1 MTQGAVI
8 FAMGD
13 DITYVDMAVWNAHR
27 IQRYLDIPVSLI
39 TDQAVDHTVFDQV
52 IRVDTQP
59 DSARR
64 YFTDYK
70 KYLRW
75 QNHNRCDALELSPY
89 QRTLLLDADYVIC
102 SDSLKPILDHTA
114 DIMCFRTAYD
124 VVTGRDLVDLNHFGT
139 HRMPMWWATVVV
151 FDKTPLARFVF
162 DAWRMVR
169 DNWQHYCNI
178 YQIPDPL
185 FRNDY
190 AMTIALGIVSGHTL
204 KIDSIPWKLATI
216 LPGTEFAL
224 NSAPWSE
231 FQIFYRDDH
240 DRCRTQNV
248 FDNTDCHVM
257 AKSQLEKIIA
267 HAA

>member
-13 DITYVDMAVWNAHR
+13 DISYVDMAVWNAHR
-27 IQRYLDIPVSLI
+27 IQSHLQIPVSLI
-39 TDQAVDHTVFDQV
+39 TDQTVDHDIFDNI
-52 IRVDTQP
+52 IRVPSQSTIG
-59 DSARR
+59 RR

-70 KYLRW
+70 QYVRW
-75 QNHNRCDALELSPY
+75 QNHNRCDALDLSPY
-89 QRTLLLDADYVIC
+89 QRTLLLDADYVVC
-102 SDSLKPILDHTA
+102 SDRLRQILDHTA

-124 VVTGRDLVDLNHFGT
+124 VATGQDLVDLNCFGT

-151 FDKTPLARFVF
+151 FSKTTVPRFVF

-169 DNWQHYCNI
+169 DNWQHYLDI
-178 YQIPDPL
+178 YQIRDPL

-204 KIDSIPWKLATI
+204 RIDSIPWR
-216 LPGTEFAL
+216 LPTVLPDTEFVL
-224 NSAPWSE
+224 NTAPWSE

-240 DRCRTQNV
+240 HRRRTQNV
-248 FDNTDCHVM
+248 FSQTDCHVM
-257 AKSQLEKIIA
+257 AKSQLEKIVSD
-267 HAA
+267 AA